1 MKNTK
6 DNLRSILDSVETIA
20 LVGASSKQDRDS
32 YKVMKFLQDFGYKIF
47 PVNPNIQNTR
57 ILGQKC
63 YPDLSAIKER
73 VDMVDVFRA
82 IEHIPRIAY
91 EAIKIK
97 ATILWTQEGL
107 YSEEAKTIASN
118 AGLKVIMDQCPK
130 KILENTKSHYERQ
143 LK

>member
-82 IEHIPRIAY
+82 IEHIPRIAN

-97 ATILWTQEGL
+97 ATIFWTQEGL
-107 YSEEAKTIASN
+107 YSEEAETIASN

-130 KILENTKSHYERQ
+130 KILENG
-143 LK
+143 